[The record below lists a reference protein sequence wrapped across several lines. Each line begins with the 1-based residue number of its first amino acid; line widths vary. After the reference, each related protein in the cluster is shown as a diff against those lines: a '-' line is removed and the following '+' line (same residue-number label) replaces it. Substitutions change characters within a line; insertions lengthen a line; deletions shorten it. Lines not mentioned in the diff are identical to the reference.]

1 MLPGVLVFYEE
12 YHICFIYSSGLFVC
26 LLRFFCLSLFPALKK
41 KALRN
46 AKMKLPKMTFS
57 GSICS
62 YPWMILSFHHKAVLY
77 TAINTDKLINPSWV
91 FLFWSFFVD
100 IVLFSFI
107 HISYRECKAPV
118 EVHLK
123 SILLKD
129 FTINENLQCFT
140 KLIVFLS
147 YFFFVLFFHN

>member
-91 FLFWSFFVD
+91 FYFEAFLLILF
-100 IVLFSFI
+100 
-107 HISYRECKAPV
+107 C
-118 EVHLK
+118 
-123 SILLKD
+123 
-129 FTINENLQCFT
+129 
-140 KLIVFLS
+140 FLS
-147 YFFFVLFFHN
+147 YIFHIGSAKPLWKFTSKVSCWKTSQSMRISNVSQN